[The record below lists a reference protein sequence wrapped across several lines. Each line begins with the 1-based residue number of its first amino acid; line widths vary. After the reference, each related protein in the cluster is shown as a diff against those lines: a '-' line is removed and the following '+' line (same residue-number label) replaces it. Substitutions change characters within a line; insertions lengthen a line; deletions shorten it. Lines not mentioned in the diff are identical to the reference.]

1 MRALLT
7 LFLLLFSFGALA
19 EPGRLKLGWT
29 APSTREDGS
38 SLAQQEI
45 KIYELRVYEGTDS
58 AGDLVLLL
66 YIPGM
71 STAVQLRELH
81 TYVVTDAFF
90 ELRTVDMTDQQST
103 PATVTYDIS
112 TIGQGEPTP
121 MPPSSL
127 IMEVG

>member
-1 MRALLT
+1 MRLL
-7 LFLLLFSFGALA
+7 LIFALLLFSFSALA

-29 APSTREDGS
+29 APSTRHDGS
-38 SLAQQEI
+38 SLAQHEI
-45 KIYELRVYEGTDS
+45 KIYELRVYDGTDS
-58 AGDLVLLL
+58 TGDLVLLL

-71 STAVQLRELH
+71 STAVQLRKLH

-112 TIGQGEPTP
+112 TIGQGEPIP

-127 IMEVG
+127 ILEVG